1 MAAPTETRQQ
11 EPSQQE
17 QLTDANR
24 EEIAAVFAAL
34 RTKAIPTNPTYQEE
48 AAKASLGGVGGL
60 NSTGKPVTCELPGEE
75 KPVRVNYLA
84 ELTGPLRQILT
95 LDQGSEGGFHAD
107 TRLTLSV
114 TTTPAPDGN
123 TQMRGESALLVKNT
137 KPVTNFREIMEEAR
151 LFEAKFNRRQTIP
164 QPRKRMQTPV

>member
-114 TTTPAPDGN
+114 TTTPAPDGDKRYHN
-123 TQMRGESALLVKNT
+123 LVKECRHQFKNDYSLT
-137 KPVTNFREIMEEAR
+137 KLAISHILGFCCYE
-151 LFEAKFNRRQTIP
+151 RR
-164 QPRKRMQTPV
+164 R